1 MSKKTKNVASA
12 SQVEASTSVSSAEM
26 TAQFIFRMLVCLL
39 AWFPSLPIISLAGI
53 TSKSK
58 VNAWEQ
64 YKITIRFEFNCA
76 LGYLLN
82 RCDFYI

>member
-1 MSKKTKNVASA
+1 
-12 SQVEASTSVSSAEM
+12 
-26 TAQFIFRMLVCLL
+26 MLVCLL
-39 AWFPSLPIISLAGI
+39 VWFPSLPIISLAGI
-53 TSKSK
+53 TRKSK
-58 VNAWEQ
+58 VSAWEQ